1 MVQIISLF
9 FQNNKL
15 KFIVL
20 IFFCFLFVSKL
31 SGQNIDPDTLLNKL
45 DRIERNISDLQNEET
60 ERNLNSGYISRNEK
74 RFDELETNSQENF
87 GKIEE
92 LEYKLDEINDKIKI
106 FSQSLDIRSQELSE
120 EISKIKNLLINKD
133 VEINNLDNKTEIPEI
148 SSNNFEK
155 NNDNYLEEN
164 TETFDKK
171 DVKTKYENAIKLL
184 WSNEYDD
191 ALNELVELRKINP
204 KDLMPNIQYW
214 LGEVYYAKK
223 DFNQAVIEFGA
234 GLKDYPE
241 SIKGPDNMLKLGL
254 SFSNMKKNFEA
265 CSVFIELQ
273 IKYPDASKNVLQ
285 RAEKEKKKINCTD
298 E

>member
-133 VEINNLDNKTEIPEI
+133 AEIDNLDNKTEIPEI